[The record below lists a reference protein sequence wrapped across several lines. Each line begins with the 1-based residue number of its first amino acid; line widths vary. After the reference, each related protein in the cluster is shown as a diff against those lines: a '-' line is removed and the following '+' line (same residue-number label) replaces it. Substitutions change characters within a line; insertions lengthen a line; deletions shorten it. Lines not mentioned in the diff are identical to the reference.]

1 MRSGV
6 ESSPERQADGVE
18 RVHVWAVLLV
28 QAEAY
33 ELQRG
38 ALLAQH
44 EVAVCAGGRRGEL
57 EHRRE
62 VVGQLVD
69 LPRNCVG
76 MSERDPHGY
85 YYEKQDAE
93 EQDQDRAGAARRGA
107 RGSRVGD
114 RARRGPPRPCRRS
127 WSMRLSTAL
136 LAAGGSVQALGVP
149 SDRRISNE
157 VIDELLAGAST
168 EEEIAGPGGLLAELT
183 KRLVERAM
191 EVELTDH
198 VGYEP
203 HLEPPGGAEN
213 TRNGT
218 TPKTLITE
226 HGKVPIDAPRDRDG
240 SFEPKIVR
248 KRQRR
253 FVGFDEKIL
262 ALYSRGLSTR
272 DIEAHLEEIYGVKVG
287 RDLISRVTDAVMD
300 DVREWGKRP
309 LEDIYPIVF
318 LDCMVLKIR
327 EGGTVQRRA
336 LYLALGVTLD
346 GDRDVLGMWF
356 QETEGAKF
364 WMQVLTDL
372 KQRGVR
378 DILIAC
384 VDGLT
389 GFPEAIEAIFPKT
402 TVQTCIV
409 HLIRNSLKYV
419 PRRER
424 EQVARDLKPIYTAKD
439 ADQAHAELEAFDE
452 KWGARFPVITQ
463 AWLNAWEH
471 VIPFLAFPDEVRR
484 VIYTTNAIEALNRQL
499 RKAIKTKGS
508 FPNED
513 AARKLVYLALQNA
526 VPQWTRT
533 RNWTTALL
541 AFKIHFGDRVPD
553 TAN

>member
-1 MRSGV
+1 MPTTTQDHIEVQELVFPAAGERREPGGRPEWTGGGALAVDPLSL
-6 ESSPERQADGVE
+6 SPELVDE
-18 RVHVWAVLLV
+18 AVD
-28 QAEAY
+28 
-33 ELQRG
+33 R
-38 ALLAQH
+38 
-44 EVAVCAGGRRGEL
+44 AGGRR
-57 EHRRE
+57 
-62 VVGQLVD
+62 
-69 LPRNCVG
+69 
-76 MSERDPHGY
+76 
-85 YYEKQDAE
+85 
-93 EQDQDRAGAARRGA
+93 
-107 RGSRVGD
+107 RV
-114 RARRGPPRPCRRS
+114 RQ
-127 WSMRLSTAL
+127 T
-136 LAAGGSVQALGVP
+136 LGVP
-149 SDRRISNE
+149 SERVSDE

-168 EEEIAGPGGLLAELT
+168 EEEIAGPGGLLADLT
-183 KRLVERAM
+183 KRLLERAM

-198 VGYEP
+198 LGYET
-203 HLEPPGGAEN
+203 HQEPPGGAEN
-213 TRNGT
+213 QRNGS
-218 TPKTLITE
+218 TPKTLMTE
-226 HGKVPIDAPRDRDG
+226 HGPVALDTPRDRNG

-272 DIEAHLEEIYGVKVG
+272 DISAHLQEIYGVNVS
-287 RDLISRVTDAVMD
+287 RELISKVTDAVMD
-300 DVREWGKRP
+300 DVREWAKRP
-309 LEDIYPIVF
+309 LEDIYPVVF

-364 WMQVLTDL
+364 WMQVLNDL
-372 KQRGVR
+372 KTRGVR

-389 GFPEAIEAIFPKT
+389 GFPDAIEAIFPKT
-402 TVQTCIV
+402 TVQTCVV
-409 HLIRNSLKYV
+409 HLIRASLKYV

-424 EQVARDLKPIYTAKD
+424 EQVARDLKPIYTAVD
-439 ADQAHAELEAFDE
+439 ADHAQAELEAFDE
-452 KWGARFPVITQ
+452 KWGQRFPVITQ
-463 AWLNAWEH
+463 TWLNAWEH

-508 FPNED
+508 FPTED

-526 VPQWTRT
+526 VPQWTKT
-533 RNWTTALL
+533 RSWTAALL